1 VGHQRDSMNRVKST
15 SRFVGT
21 IIALTGRDT
30 SVHA

>member
-1 VGHQRDSMNRVKST
+1 MNRVKST